1 MKNRNY
7 KKILAIVI
15 ASSAIVT
22 TAVSVPV
29 ISKIQSAKADTET
42 TTTQQSTTSSD
53 GNTQNQPPQ
62 MQTGSDGTMTPPEKP
77 DGDSSNSQT
86 PPEKPDGDNSNG
98 GPGGNGQE
106 APGPSQ
112 ATAM

>member
-1 MKNRNY
+1 
-7 KKILAIVI
+7 
-15 ASSAIVT
+15 
-22 TAVSVPV
+22 
-29 ISKIQSAKADTET
+29 
-42 TTTQQSTTSSD
+42 
-53 GNTQNQPPQ
+53 

-98 GPGGNGQE
+98 GPGGNGQGG
-106 APGPSQ
+106 PGLSQ